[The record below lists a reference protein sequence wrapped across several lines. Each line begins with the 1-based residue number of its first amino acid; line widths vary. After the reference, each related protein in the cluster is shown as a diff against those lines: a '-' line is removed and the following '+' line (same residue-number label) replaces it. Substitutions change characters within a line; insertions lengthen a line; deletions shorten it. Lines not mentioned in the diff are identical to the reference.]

1 MVADYRGC
9 RASRSLLVGY
19 MQSPML
25 AVISDGS
32 KRLAIFDP
40 LSKGTDCVGSY
51 AGNVLGGLVF
61 GALSYCQDDKA
72 SRQ

>member
-1 MVADYRGC
+1 
-9 RASRSLLVGY
+9 
-19 MQSPML
+19 ML

-51 AGNVLGGLVF
+51 PGNVLGGLVF